1 MQRIE
6 FTQEELEVLR
16 EVLQN
21 RDEEIDV
28 EILRTDAFQFKER
41 LKHRRAV
48 LETLLNKIDR
58 SQQPA

>member
-28 EILRTDAFQFKER
+28 EILRTDAFEFKDR

-48 LETLLNKIDR
+48 LENMLNKIDR
-58 SQQPA
+58 SLQPT